1 MKRMTLLGLMLAATP
16 VVAQTSADSAA
27 IRATALDYIE
37 GYYEGNSERMER
49 ALHPSLAKR
58 IVVVRGHES
67 IVQNMTAER
76 LIDVT
81 RQGGGSS
88 MPVAERRRDVQIT
101 GLFGN
106 AATVTIDATGWVDF
120 LHVGKVDGRW
130 VIINVL
136 WEMRPES

>member
-1 MKRMTLLGLMLAATP
+1 MKYSTLLVVMFVATP
-16 VVAQTSADSAA
+16 VFAQTPADSAA

-37 GYYEGNSERMER
+37 GFYEGNGERMER

-58 IVVVRGHES
+58 IVVVGGSES
-67 IVQNMTAER
+67 IVRNMTAAQ
-76 LIDVT
+76 LIDIT
-81 RQGGGSS
+81 RKGGGSATPES
-88 MPVAERRRDVQIT
+88 ARRKDLQIT
-101 GLFGN
+101 GIYGN

-120 LHVGKVDGRW
+120 LHVGKVDGQW